1 MNIKLILSTMISKK
15 LRFNEL
21 YACQN
26 AKNTRLLSDSIPSL
40 HHLLVELKVNSKRRG
55 KKITI
60 IYLEKWTINL
70 FFSLRYLARI
80 FSWFLVINYS
90 FFKWLIEKL
99 IFSSIIIVVV
109 VVVVSERVRE
119 VKKFYIFLAF

>member
-1 MNIKLILSTMISKK
+1 MLNVVEFKKILLTILNISDDIKNE
-15 LRFNEL
+15 RFIEL
-21 YACQN
+21 DACQN

-40 HHLLVELKVNSKRRG
+40 HHLLVELKVFSKRRG

-80 FSWFLVINYS
+80 FS
-90 FFKWLIEKL
+90 
-99 IFSSIIIVVV
+99 
-109 VVVVSERVRE
+109 
-119 VKKFYIFLAF
+119 